1 MLSVVSEL
9 YRERVIVFFKTKK
22 QCHRMAMVMGLLG
35 MKVCELHGNLS
46 QGQRTQAFLDFKEG
60 RFDFLLATDLAAR
73 GLDIKHVQTV
83 INYELP
89 AHITKYIHRIGRTA
103 RAGEGGTSLT
113 LCGDAEC
120 REIKRMSKKTGD
132 KLYKLTVNEEAV
144 GRYCTTIAGLGKEI
158 AAIVSEEW
166 EEREMRKAEMELKKL

>member
-1 MLSVVSEL
+1 
-9 YRERVIVFFKTKK
+9 
-22 QCHRMAMVMGLLG
+22 MGLLG